1 MMIKIFLVED
11 EIAIRKGIKN
21 SIDWEKEGYEFVGEA
36 GDGELAYPMILKTK
50 PDILITDIKM
60 PFMDGLQ
67 LSKLVRKELP
77 ATKILILS
85 GYDEFEY
92 AKEAI
97 KLQVAEYLL
106 KPISSAKLLDVQ
118 VNEFAICMGPVLWQK
133 KKGETTYSLRAI
145 PIGGFCAMEGEDE
158 ESDNPRAFP
167 QKSWWRRLV
176 ILAAGSFMNYLAGF
190 LAIVILYTGASSYSA
205 PIITD
210 FFEGCPLEASDGL
223 QVGDELY
230 KIDGRRVY
238 LYSDVGTLL
247 SRNKTGVYDVV
258 VKRNGELVEL
268 PDFSMKPQLYDVDGV
283 QEYKYGLYFGS
294 VPGGFGTCL
303 KYSWYTSLDFARM
316 VWMSLQDLLSGLVS
330 VSDMSGP
337 VGIVSTISEVGSQAQ
352 TVRDGLESV
361 AYLGAFIAINLAVMN
376 MLPLPAL
383 DGGRIFLLLVNT
395 LFTAVTKKKIPAK
408 YEAYIHAAGMVL
420 LLSFMAFVTF
430 KDIWKLFT

>member
-1 MMIKIFLVED
+1 MYIL
-11 EIAIRKGIKN
+11 IAILMFGFLIF
-21 SIDWEKEGYEFVGEA
+21 IH
-36 GDGELAYPMILKTK
+36 ELGHFI
-50 PDILITDIKM
+50 
-60 PFMDGLQ
+60 
-67 LSKLVRKELP
+67 
-77 ATKILILS
+77 
-85 GYDEFEY
+85 
-92 AKEAI
+92 
-97 KLQVAEYLL
+97 
-106 KPISSAKLLDVQ
+106 SAKLLDVQ

-268 PDFSMKPQLYDVDGV
+268 PDFSMKQQLYDVDGV

-303 KYSWYTSLDFARM
+303 KYSWYTSLDFARHGLDEPAGSA
-316 VWMSLQDLLSGLVS
+316 VRACLRERYVRSGRHRLDHLRGRQSGANRARWAGERRRISAHSL
-330 VSDMSGP
+330 P
-337 VGIVSTISEVGSQAQ
+337 ST
-352 TVRDGLESV
+352 
-361 AYLGAFIAINLAVMN
+361 
-376 MLPLPAL
+376 LPL
-383 DGGRIFLLLVNT
+383 
-395 LFTAVTKKKIPAK
+395 
-408 YEAYIHAAGMVL
+408 
-420 LLSFMAFVTF
+420 
-430 KDIWKLFT
+430 

>member
-1 MMIKIFLVED
+1 MYIL
-11 EIAIRKGIKN
+11 IAILMFGFLIF
-21 SIDWEKEGYEFVGEA
+21 IH
-36 GDGELAYPMILKTK
+36 ELGHFI
-50 PDILITDIKM
+50 
-60 PFMDGLQ
+60 
-67 LSKLVRKELP
+67 
-77 ATKILILS
+77 
-85 GYDEFEY
+85 
-92 AKEAI
+92 
-97 KLQVAEYLL
+97 
-106 KPISSAKLLDVQ
+106 SAKLLDVQ

-337 VGIVSTISEVGSQAQ
+337 VGIVSTISEVGNQAQ
-352 TVRDGLESV
+352 TVRRAGRRAD
-361 AYLGAFIAINLAVMN
+361 
-376 MLPLPAL
+376 LPA
-383 DGGRIFLLLVNT
+383 
-395 LFTAVTKKKIPAK
+395 
-408 YEAYIHAAGMVL
+408 AGEYAL
-420 LLSFMAFVTF
+420 HRRHQ
-430 KDIWKLFT
+430 KENPCQI

>member
-1 MMIKIFLVED
+1 MI
-11 EIAIRKGIKN
+11 
-21 SIDWEKEGYEFVGEA
+21 
-36 GDGELAYPMILKTK
+36 
-50 PDILITDIKM
+50 
-60 PFMDGLQ
+60 
-67 LSKLVRKELP
+67 
-77 ATKILILS
+77 
-85 GYDEFEY
+85 
-92 AKEAI
+92 
-97 KLQVAEYLL
+97 
-106 KPISSAKLLDVQ
+106 
-118 VNEFAICMGPVLWQK
+118 
-133 KKGETTYSLRAI
+133 YS
-145 PIGGFCAMEGEDE
+145 C
-158 ESDNPRAFP
+158 
-167 QKSWWRRLV
+167 V
-176 ILAAGSFMNYLAGF
+176 AGF
-190 LAIVILYTGASSYSA
+190 STAKISG
-205 PIITD
+205 
-210 FFEGCPLEASDGL
+210 FFDGCPLESEQGL

-238 LYSDVGTLL
+238 IYSDVGTLL

-283 QEYKYGLYFGS
+283 QEYKYGLYFGT

-337 VGIVSTISEVGSQAQ
+337 VGIVSTISEVGNQAQ